1 MESKGKRRDR
11 KIGALLII
19 LVIGFLIG
27 LYTPMVIQSFKSSP
41 STEYAQS
48 NEVHGKITHE
58 QEVDQTVSAR
68 ASVTY
73 GACVYFIQKGDTLT
87 EIAKRTNDTV
97 QAIAER
103 NRIKDVNRISA
114 GKGIKIK
121 ESGGSCVVVSKTSS
135 KKFTGHAGAS
145 QKTLFTN
152 HSQKPHASV
161 RAGKTTLDNAVAH
174 KNVNCMLVGSRAQS
188 YSERLVA
195 RAECI
200 RTHYGSMIAEAVV
213 AEGNHFSTLEILAIM
228 LQESQGNPRAVS
240 TARVPCL
247 GLMQLQPPTAR
258 QYGVEDIFDPRQN
271 IFGGVRVF
279 TDYVYRYG
287 KGDKSYGLAAY
298 NMGPE
303 GLRKSRLNPYRMTY
317 VREVKAILRILEDRQ
332 FTL

>member
-1 MESKGKRRDR
+1 MKSVMESRYGNV
-11 KIGALLII
+11 GVLLVI

-27 LYTPMVIQSFKSSP
+27 FSTPTIMQSFKSSD
-41 STEYAQS
+41 TQT
-48 NEVHGKITHE
+48 NEVHGEITHE
-58 QEVDQTVSAR
+58 QDVAKA
-68 ASVTY
+68 ASVVS
-73 GACVYFIQKGDTLT
+73 GACIYVIQKGDTLI

-97 QAIAER
+97 QALAKR
-103 NRIKDVNRISA
+103 NRINNVNHVLA

-135 KKFTGHAGAS
+135 QKFTGRTGAS
-145 QKTLFTN
+145 QNTLFTQPY
-152 HSQKPHASV
+152 SLRSPESA
-161 RAGKTTLDNAVAH
+161 RAQGITVH
-174 KNVNCMLVGSRAQS
+174 KDVNCKLAGARIGNAT
-188 YSERLVA
+188 ERLIA

-200 RTHYGSMIAEAVV
+200 RTYYGSIIIEAVQ
-213 AEGNHFSTLEILAIM
+213 AEGDLFSGLEILAIM
-228 LQESQGNPRAVS
+228 LHESQGNPRAVS

-258 QYGVEDIFDPRQN
+258 QYGVEDIFDPREN

-303 GLRKSRLNPYRMTY
+303 GLRKSRLNPEHMRY
-317 VREVKAILRILEDRQ
+317 VREVKSILRTLEERQ

>member
-1 MESKGKRRDR
+1 MESKGKRQAR
-11 KIGALLII
+11 KIGTLLII
-19 LVIGFLIG
+19 LVIGILIG
-27 LYTPMVIQSFKSSP
+27 FYTPMIMQSFKSSS
-41 STEYAQS
+41 STEYTHV

-58 QEVDQTVSAR
+58 SEVVQAVSAD

-73 GACVYFIQKGDTLT
+73 GACIYYLQKGDTLT

-97 QAIAER
+97 QAIAKR
-103 NRIKDVNRISA
+103 NRIKDVNHVLA

-145 QKTLFTN
+145 QNTLFT
-152 HSQKPHASV
+152 KPHSLRSPESV
-161 RAGKTTLDNAVAH
+161 RAQSIAVH
-174 KNVNCMLVGSRAQS
+174 ENVNCMLAGARMRNAT
-188 YSERLVA
+188 ERLMA

-200 RTHYGSMIAEAVV
+200 RTYYGSMIVEAVA
-213 AEGNHFSTLEILAIM
+213 AEGNLFSELEILAIM
-228 LQESQGNPRAVS
+228 LQESQGDPRAVS
-240 TARVPCL
+240 NARVPCL

-258 QYGVEDIFDPRQN
+258 QYGVKNIFDPREN

-287 KGDKSYGLAAY
+287 NGDKSYGLAAY
-298 NMGPE
+298 NMGPA
-303 GLRKSRLNPYRMTY
+303 GLRKSGLNPYRITY
-317 VREVKAILRILEDRQ
+317 VREVKAILRILEDSQ

>member
-1 MESKGKRRDR
+1 MKSKGGSHDYTVL
-11 KIGALLII
+11 ILLVTLIFGLALGYFIPTAAQYFKDSYSSKHTHAKGVQREVTQESEVAQPASTNA
-19 LVIGFLIG
+19 LVI
-27 LYTPMVIQSFKSSP
+27 P
-41 STEYAQS
+41 
-48 NEVHGKITHE
+48 
-58 QEVDQTVSAR
+58 
-68 ASVTY
+68 

-87 EIAKRTNDTV
+87 KIAERTSDTV
-97 QAIAER
+97 QAIAKR
-103 NRIKDVNRISA
+103 NRIKNVNHVLA
-114 GKGIKIK
+114 GQGIKIK

-145 QKTLFTN
+145 QNTLFTKL
-152 HSQKPHASV
+152 HSQDFNLP
-161 RAGKTTLDNAVAH
+161 
-174 KNVNCMLVGSRAQS
+174 KNCKLAGSRMRNS
-188 YSERLVA
+188 TDRLMA

-200 RTHYGSMIAEAVV
+200 RTHYGSMIVDAIA
-213 AEGNHFSTLEILAIM
+213 ADGNLFSELEILAIM
-228 LQESQGNPRAVS
+228 LQESQGDPRAVS
-240 TARVPCL
+240 NARVPCL

-303 GLRKSRLNPYRMTY
+303 GLRKSRLNPERMKY
-317 VREVKAILRILEDRQ
+317 VREVKAILRTLEEHQ